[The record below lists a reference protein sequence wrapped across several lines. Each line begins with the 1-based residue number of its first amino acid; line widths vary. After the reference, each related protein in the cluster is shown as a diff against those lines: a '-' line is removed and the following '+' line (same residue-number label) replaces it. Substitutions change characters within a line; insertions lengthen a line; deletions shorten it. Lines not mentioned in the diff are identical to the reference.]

1 MADNNTFGWMAG
13 DANALVAPHMEYLRK
28 NRWIMDFAGMP
39 QGLVSAAA
47 NAAMSLRLN
56 CSKAERPKIQFEEA
70 EVKRLN
76 GSIYLAGKP
85 KYEPLNI
92 TFYDS
97 IKTADNSLAAPGSV
111 MAEGIPTVSDVMEQW
126 RELIYQPNRGD
137 AFGSVGN
144 YKGFAYLHML
154 GPVVI
159 APTASDEDP
168 TFDMSDPSPDSAI
181 IQSWLFQ
188 GLFPQNI
195 QYGEVDYGSNDVQ
208 EITVTFRYDRALRV
222 KAKPSVSA

>member
-1 MADNNTFGWMAG
+1 MVDNNTFGWMAG
-13 DANALVAPHMEYLRK
+13 EQSLVAPHMEYLRK
-28 NRWIMDFAGMP
+28 NRWVMDFAGLP
-39 QGLVSAAA
+39 AGLVGASA

-85 KYEPLNI
+85 KYEPLSI

-97 IKTADNSLAAPGSV
+97 LKFPTDGLLDSSVPTA
-111 MAEGIPTVSDVMEQW
+111 SDVMEQW
-126 RELIYQPNRGD
+126 RELIYQPNAGD

-154 GPVVI
+154 SPVVLTPTGEDAEVDFTAASADEAI
-159 APTASDEDP
+159 A
-168 TFDMSDPSPDSAI
+168 
-181 IQSWLFQ
+181 QSWLFQ

-222 KAKPSVSA
+222 KAKTAIIA

>member
-13 DANALVAPHMEYLRK
+13 DATQLVAPHMEYMRK
-28 NRWIMDFAGMP
+28 NRWVMDFAGLP
-39 QGLVSAAA
+39 VGLSA

-56 CSKAERPKIQFEEA
+56 CSKASRPKISFEET

-85 KYEPLNI
+85 KFETLEI

-97 IKTADNSLAAPGSV
+97 LRFPADGKLDNSV
-111 MAEGIPTVSDVMEQW
+111 PTASDVMEQW
-126 RELIYQPNRGD
+126 RELIYQPNKGD

-144 YKGFAYLHML
+144 YKGYAYLHML
-154 GPVVI
+154 APVLMQ
-159 APTASDEDP
+159 PTAEGGGVDFTAVAAD
-168 TFDMSDPSPDSAI
+168 DAI
-181 IQSWLFQ
+181 AQSWLYQ

-195 QYGEVDYGSNDVQ
+195 QYGDVDYGASDVQ

-222 KAKPSVSA
+222 GRKTSIAK

>member
-1 MADNNTFGWMAG
+1 MPKDVNSTFGWHAG
-13 DANALVAPHMEYLRK
+13 EQALVAPHMEYMRK
-28 NRWIMDFAGMP
+28 NRWVMDFAGLP
-39 QGLVSAAA
+39 VGLSS

-56 CSKAERPKIQFEEA
+56 CSKASRPKISFEET
-70 EVKRLN
+70 EVKRIN

-85 KYEPLNI
+85 KFEALEI

-97 IKTADNSLAAPGSV
+97 LKFTKDTTVGMDNTVPTA
-111 MAEGIPTVSDVMEQW
+111 SDVIEQW
-126 RELIYQPNRGD
+126 RELIYQPNKGD

-154 GPVVI
+154 APVVMQ
-159 APTASDEDP
+159 PTAEDANVNLVDFN
-168 TFDMSDPSPDSAI
+168 TTDDAI
-181 IQSWLFQ
+181 AQSWLYQ

-195 QYGEVDYGSNDVQ
+195 QYGDVDYGASDVQ

-222 KAKPSVSA
+222 GKKANVSA

>member
-13 DANALVAPHMEYLRK
+13 DATQLVAPHMEYMRK
-28 NRWIMDFAGMP
+28 NRWVMDFAGLP
-39 QGLVSAAA
+39 VGLSA

-56 CSKAERPKIQFEEA
+56 CSKASRPKISFEET

-85 KYEPLNI
+85 KFETLEI

-97 IKTADNSLAAPGSV
+97 LRFPADGKLDNSV
-111 MAEGIPTVSDVMEQW
+111 PTASDVMEQW
-126 RELIYQPNRGD
+126 RELIYQPNKGD

-154 GPVVI
+154 APVLMQ
-159 APTASDEDP
+159 PTAED
-168 TFDMSDPSPDSAI
+168 TDVDFTAVAADDAI
-181 IQSWLFQ
+181 AQSWLYQ

-195 QYGEVDYGSNDVQ
+195 QYGDVDYGASDVQ

-222 KAKPSVSA
+222 GKKSNISA

>member
-1 MADNNTFGWMAG
+1 MALNATFGWMAG
-13 DANALVAPHMEYLRK
+13 DSEALVAPHMEYLRK
-28 NRWIMDFAGMP
+28 NRWIMDFAGLP
-39 QGLVSAAA
+39 TNLSIVNG

-56 CSKAERPKIQFEEA
+56 CSKASRPKISFEDT

-76 GSIYLAGKP
+76 GTIYLAGKP
-85 KYEPLNI
+85 KYETLEI

-97 IKTADNSLAAPGSV
+97 VKLGGSAGKLEQVPTA
-111 MAEGIPTVSDVMEQW
+111 SDVMEQW

-154 GPVVI
+154 GPVVMQPTDEAAEVEFAAAPVDRDTI
-159 APTASDEDP
+159 A
-168 TFDMSDPSPDSAI
+168 
-181 IQSWLFQ
+181 QSWLYQ

-195 QYGEVDYGSNDVQ
+195 QYGDLDYGANEVA

-222 KAKPSVSA
+222 RAKGNISA